1 MKKSLLSIAFL
12 ACAGVAVVAT
22 AAMAA
27 VRDIERRAISV
38 ATSAW
43 RWIESFTLA
52 VVASVASCAARYL
65 PGPAV
70 VLLAARRYLVRQMKR
85 QRPLVAARWR
95 MCPSV

>member
-12 ACAGVAVVAT
+12 ACAGLAVAAV
-22 AAMAA
+22 AA
-27 VRDIERRAISV
+27 VRDIERRAIDV
-38 ATSAW
+38 ATRAW
-43 RWIESFTLA
+43 RWVESFTLA
-52 VVASVASCAARYL
+52 VVATVASAAARHL

-70 VLLAARRYLVRQMKR
+70 VLQAAGRYLVRQMKR